1 MFGVLEGHDS
11 WIDHFHL
18 ISRLITVEISDRT
31 FSLIDLPPLQKVH
44 TTTVLELYWSS
55 TKTYFS
61 IELLHAFDLI
71 AYHKQNMPLYIN

>member
-1 MFGVLEGHDS
+1 MFGVLEGHGS

-18 ISRLITVEISDRT
+18 ISRLKTVEISDRT
-31 FSLIDLPPLQKVH
+31 FSLNDLPPLQKVH
-44 TTTVLELYWSS
+44 TTTVIELYWSG